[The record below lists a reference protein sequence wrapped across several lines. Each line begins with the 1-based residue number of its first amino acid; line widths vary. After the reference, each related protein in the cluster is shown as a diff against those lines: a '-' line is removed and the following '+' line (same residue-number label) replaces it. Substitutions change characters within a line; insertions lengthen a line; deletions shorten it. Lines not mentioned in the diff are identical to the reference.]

1 MLFYLKINVVVYN
14 NAMLIKYNYH
24 THTTRCGHAYGSD
37 EEYILA
43 AIKQGVKE
51 LGFSDHCPFPN
62 VYQEGIR
69 MDYEQLDEYISSI
82 NKLKE
87 KYIDQ
92 IKIYVGL
99 EAEYYHE
106 IDDYY
111 HKLLEKID
119 YLICGQHFALSEDR
133 QVYVGFG
140 RDDEKL
146 AEGYTKRVIEA
157 MESGL
162 FKYIAHPDIIL
173 RSYRVEGPFRESIVR
188 RICEA
193 AERTHTPLELNME
206 GMRKKVEHNN
216 VWTDDYYPLPY
227 FWNIAS
233 EYNIDVIIGG
243 DYHNPEDMF
252 LDYDKYGFDFVN
264 KFHLHLID
272 KVNIE

>member
-1 MLFYLKINVVVYN
+1 
-14 NAMLIKYNYH
+14 
-24 THTTRCGHAYGSD
+24 
-37 EEYILA
+37 
-43 AIKQGVKE
+43 
-51 LGFSDHCPFPN
+51 
-62 VYQEGIR
+62 
-69 MDYEQLDEYISSI
+69 
-82 NKLKE
+82 
-87 KYIDQ
+87 
-92 IKIYVGL
+92 
-99 EAEYYHE
+99 
-106 IDDYY
+106 
-111 HKLLEKID
+111 
-119 YLICGQHFALSEDR
+119 
-133 QVYVGFG
+133 
-140 RDDEKL
+140 
-146 AEGYTKRVIEA
+146 

-188 RICEA
+188 CICEA